1 MVENTANTHNSRP
14 SSWAFSLALCLLG
27 PLFFLSYAFSLLAP
41 LPLLYLHTG
50 EGNPNRGRLWF
61 LGAVA
66 LGILLTTLIKG
77 FWGGLGFFLL
87 ASLPSFLLGELLL
100 RKKGPEMAVLGALAA
115 ILLGALS
122 SYVFLELKGTQTIPL
137 AKQAIELQVTKTA
150 DILLNRNPEEIPQET
165 QDQLKQLKENPAL
178 VFEELPGFALS
189 ALFLLCILPCLALIR
204 WNPKGFL
211 KRTGI
216 HRDFLRKWKSPEWLV
231 WPSLLCGA
239 LLIFEYEP
247 YSQIARN
254 ALKPI
259 LIIYFFQGM
268 SILAYF
274 LDSLRLRG
282 PLRVMLYALGI
293 LFLTPMVVSFGF
305 FDYWFNFRSR
315 NRQPT
320 EEKEP

>member
-1 MVENTANTHNSRP
+1 MVENTTQTQNSRP

-27 PLFFLSYAFSLLAP
+27 PLFFLSYVFSLLAP

-50 EGNPNRGRLWF
+50 EGNPNRGRAWF
-61 LGAVA
+61 FGAMV
-66 LGILLTTLIKG
+66 LGILLSSLIKG

-87 ASLPSFLLGELLL
+87 ASLPSFVLGELLL
-100 RKKGPEMAVLGALAA
+100 RKKGPELAVSGAVLA
-115 ILLGALS
+115 ILLGSLAS
-122 SYVFLELKGTQTIPL
+122 FGFFEYRGVQTLPL
-137 AKQAIELQVTKTA
+137 MKQAIELQVTKTA
-150 DILLNRNPEEIPQET
+150 DVLLSRNPEEIPQET
-165 QDQLKQLKENPAL
+165 QDQLKQLKEKPAL
-178 VFEELPGFALS
+178 VFEELPGFAFS
-189 ALFLLCILPCLALIR
+189 AIFLLCSLPCLALIR
-204 WNPKGFL
+204 GNPKGFL

-231 WPSLLCGA
+231 WPALLCGA
-239 LLIFEYEP
+239 LLIFELDP